1 MATTEPA
8 PSDGLGSLS
17 YREKTGGEG
26 PQTAGKAPHPVPEGE
41 GKERHN
47 QTGNALLQ
55 LVALVE
61 RLRSEQGC
69 PWDRQQTPT
78 SLIPYMLEEAYEVIE
93 SIEAD
98 DPQALKE
105 ELGDLLL
112 HIVFQSRIAEEQQQ
126 FTLAASIQTV
136 VEKLIRRHPH
146 VFGDAPVQ
154 DTAEVRQRWEA
165 AKQRE
170 KGRQSLLD
178 GVPRTLP
185 ALTRARRVQEKAAS
199 VGFDWPD
206 IAAVWA
212 KVNEE
217 LEELQTAHAAADPAA
232 IAEEFGDVLFSL
244 VNLGRFLHLSAEDA
258 LRQAIA
264 KFEHR
269 FRGIEQELARR
280 GRRLDEASLA
290 EMDAIWDSFRRRQRG
305 EHGDAE
311 RSGHAG

>member
-1 MATTEPA
+1 MATIGPEPLHEPA
-8 PSDGLGSLS
+8 DTHQPSPGQG
-17 YREKTGGEG
+17 
-26 PQTAGKAPHPVPEGE
+26 
-41 GKERHN
+41 N
-47 QTGNALLQ
+47 QIAEALLQ
-55 LVALVE
+55 LVAIVE

-78 SLIPYMLEEAYEVIE
+78 SLIPYMLEETYEVIE
-93 SIEAD
+93 SIEAGD
-98 DPQALKE
+98 HEALKE
-105 ELGDLLL
+105 ELGDVLL

-146 VFGDAPVQ
+146 VFGDASVQ
-154 DTAEVRQRWEA
+154 GTAEVRQRWET

-206 IAAVWA
+206 IAAVWE

-232 IAEEFGDVLFSL
+232 IAEEF
-244 VNLGRFLHLSAEDA
+244 
-258 LRQAIA
+258 
-264 KFEHR
+264 
-269 FRGIEQELARR
+269 
-280 GRRLDEASLA
+280 
-290 EMDAIWDSFRRRQRG
+290 
-305 EHGDAE
+305 
-311 RSGHAG
+311 

>member
-1 MATTEPA
+1 MAIPEPA
-8 PSDGLGSLS
+8 SSQPSPVQREHGKDGGSQHQPDNTPEQGVQLG
-17 YREKTGGEG
+17 E
-26 PQTAGKAPHPVPEGE
+26 
-41 GKERHN
+41 
-47 QTGNALLQ
+47 ALLQ
-55 LVALVE
+55 LVTLVE

-93 SIEAD
+93 SIEAG

-105 ELGDLLL
+105 ELGDVLL
-112 HIVFQSRIAEEQQQ
+112 HIVFQTCMAEEQHQ
-126 FTLAASIQTV
+126 FTLAASIQTA

-146 VFGDAPVQ
+146 VFGDARVHN
-154 DTAEVRQRWEA
+154 TAEVRQRWEA

-170 KGRQSLLD
+170 KGRESLLD

-185 ALTRARRVQEKAAS
+185 ALARARRVQEKAAS

-206 IAAVWA
+206 ITAVWA

-217 LEELQTAHAAADPAA
+217 LDELRSAQANTDPEA

-264 KFEHR
+264 KFERR
-269 FRGIEQELARR
+269 FQGIEQELARR
-280 GRRLDEASLA
+280 GRRIDEASLE
-290 EMDAIWDSFRRRQRG
+290 EMDAIWDSFRQRERRGTGR
-305 EHGDAE
+305 
-311 RSGHAG
+311 R

>member
-1 MATTEPA
+1 MATTGPESSQSPA
-8 PSDGLGSLS
+8 GHSIPLGESFL
-17 YREKTGGEG
+17 R
-26 PQTAGKAPHPVPEGE
+26 
-41 GKERHN
+41 
-47 QTGNALLQ
+47 
-55 LVALVE
+55 LVAIVE
-61 RLRSEQGC
+61 RLRSAQGC
-69 PWDRQQTPT
+69 PWDRQQTPA
-78 SLIPYMLEEAYEVIE
+78 SLIPYMLEETYEVIE

-98 DPQALKE
+98 DHQALKE
-105 ELGDLLL
+105 ELGDVLL

-126 FTLAASIQTV
+126 FTLAESIQAV
-136 VEKLIRRHPH
+136 VDKLIRRHPH
-146 VFGDAPVQ
+146 VFSDVRMQ
-154 DTAEVRQRWEA
+154 DTAEIRQRWES

-170 KGRQSLLD
+170 KGRESLLD

-199 VGFDWPD
+199 VGFDWPE

-217 LEELQTAHAAADPAA
+217 LEELRVAQAAADPKAV
-232 IAEEFGDVLFSL
+232 AEEFGDVLFSL
-244 VNLGRFLHLSAEDA
+244 VNLGRFLHLSAEDT
-258 LRQAIA
+258 LRQAIT

-290 EMDAIWDSFRRRQRG
+290 EMDAIWDSFRRRERREDG
-305 EHGDAE
+305 GAE

>member
-1 MATTEPA
+1 MATTGPESSQP
-8 PSDGLGSLS
+8 PSG
-17 YREKTGGEG
+17 
-26 PQTAGKAPHPVPEGE
+26 HPTPLEE
-41 GKERHN
+41 SFLR
-47 QTGNALLQ
+47 
-55 LVALVE
+55 LVAIVE

-69 PWDRQQTPT
+69 PWDRQQTPA
-78 SLIPYMLEEAYEVIE
+78 SLIPYMLEETYEVIE
-93 SIEAD
+93 SIEAED
-98 DPQALKE
+98 HQALKE
-105 ELGDLLL
+105 ELGDVLL

-126 FTLAASIQTV
+126 FTLAESIQAV
-136 VEKLIRRHPH
+136 VDKLIRRHPH
-146 VFGDAPVQ
+146 VFSDVRVQ
-154 DTAEVRQRWEA
+154 DTAEIRQRWES

-170 KGRQSLLD
+170 KGRESLLD

-185 ALTRARRVQEKAAS
+185 ALTRARRVQEKAAA
-199 VGFDWPD
+199 VGFDWPE

-217 LEELQTAHAAADPAA
+217 LEELRVAHAAADPEG

-244 VNLGRFLHLSAEDA
+244 VNLGRFLHLSAEDT

-290 EMDAIWDSFRRRQRG
+290 EMDAIWDSFRRRKRG
-305 EHGDAE
+305 EDGGTE

>member
-1 MATTEPA
+1 
-8 PSDGLGSLS
+8 
-17 YREKTGGEG
+17 
-26 PQTAGKAPHPVPEGE
+26 
-41 GKERHN
+41 
-47 QTGNALLQ
+47 
-55 LVALVE
+55 
-61 RLRSEQGC
+61 
-69 PWDRQQTPT
+69 
-78 SLIPYMLEEAYEVIE
+78 MLEETYEVIE
-93 SIEAD
+93 SIEAND
-98 DPQALKE
+98 HQALKE
-105 ELGDLLL
+105 ELGDVLL

-126 FTLAASIQTV
+126 FTLAESIQTV
-136 VEKLIRRHPH
+136 VDKLIRRHPH
-146 VFGDAPVQ
+146 VFSDVRVQ
-154 DTAEVRQRWEA
+154 DTAEIRQRWES

-170 KGRQSLLD
+170 KGRESLLD

-199 VGFDWPD
+199 VGFDWPE

-217 LEELQTAHAAADPAA
+217 LDELRVAQAAANAEA

-244 VNLGRFLHLSAEDA
+244 VNLGRFLHLSAEES

-280 GRRLDEASLA
+280 GRSLDEASLA
-290 EMDAIWDSFRRRQRG
+290 EMDAIWNSFRQRARG
-305 EHGDAE
+305 EDGSPE

>member
-1 MATTEPA
+1 MATTGPESSQP
-8 PSDGLGSLS
+8 PSG
-17 YREKTGGEG
+17 
-26 PQTAGKAPHPVPEGE
+26 HPTPLEE
-41 GKERHN
+41 SFLR
-47 QTGNALLQ
+47 
-55 LVALVE
+55 LVAIVE

-69 PWDRQQTPT
+69 PWDRQQTPA
-78 SLIPYMLEEAYEVIE
+78 SLIPYMLEETYEVIE
-93 SIEAD
+93 SIEAED
-98 DPQALKE
+98 HQALKE
-105 ELGDLLL
+105 ELGDVLL

-126 FTLAASIQTV
+126 FTLAESIQAV
-136 VEKLIRRHPH
+136 VDKLIRRHPH
-146 VFGDAPVQ
+146 VFSDVRVQ
-154 DTAEVRQRWEA
+154 DTAEIRQRWES

-170 KGRQSLLD
+170 KGRESLLD

-185 ALTRARRVQEKAAS
+185 ALTRARRVQEKAAA
-199 VGFDWPD
+199 VGFDWPE

-217 LEELQTAHAAADPAA
+217 LEELRVAHAAADPEA

-244 VNLGRFLHLSAEDA
+244 VNLGRFLHLSAEDT

-290 EMDAIWDSFRRRQRG
+290 EMDAIWDSFRRRKRG
-305 EHGDAE
+305 EDGGTE

>member
-1 MATTEPA
+1 MATTGPESSQP
-8 PSDGLGSLS
+8 PSG
-17 YREKTGGEG
+17 
-26 PQTAGKAPHPVPEGE
+26 HPTPLEE
-41 GKERHN
+41 SFLR
-47 QTGNALLQ
+47 
-55 LVALVE
+55 LVAIVE

-69 PWDRQQTPT
+69 PWDRQQTPA
-78 SLIPYMLEEAYEVIE
+78 SLIPYMLEETYEVIE
-93 SIEAD
+93 SIEAHD
-98 DPQALKE
+98 HQALKE
-105 ELGDLLL
+105 ELGDVLL

-126 FTLAASIQTV
+126 FTLADSIQTV
-136 VEKLIRRHPH
+136 VDKLIRRHPH
-146 VFGDAPVQ
+146 VFGDVRVQ
-154 DTAEVRQRWEA
+154 DTAEIRQRWES

-170 KGRQSLLD
+170 KGRESLLD

-185 ALTRARRVQEKAAS
+185 ALTRARRVQEKAAA
-199 VGFDWPD
+199 VGFDWPE

-217 LEELQTAHAAADPAA
+217 LEELRVAHAAADPEA

-244 VNLGRFLHLSAEDA
+244 VNLGRFLHLSAEDT

-290 EMDAIWDSFRRRQRG
+290 EMDAIWDSFRRRKRG
-305 EHGDAE
+305 EDGGTE

>member
-1 MATTEPA
+1 MTTTGPEFSQSLAGQSP
-8 PSDGLGSLS
+8 PLGESFL
-17 YREKTGGEG
+17 R
-26 PQTAGKAPHPVPEGE
+26 
-41 GKERHN
+41 
-47 QTGNALLQ
+47 
-55 LVALVE
+55 LVAIVE

-69 PWDRQQTPT
+69 PWDRQQTPA
-78 SLIPYMLEEAYEVIE
+78 SLIPYMLEETYEVIE

-98 DPQALKE
+98 DHQALKE
-105 ELGDLLL
+105 ELGDVLL
-112 HIVFQSRIAEEQQQ
+112 HIVFQSCIAEEQQQ
-126 FTLAASIQTV
+126 FTLAGSIQAV

-146 VFGDAPVQ
+146 VFSDVRVQ
-154 DTAEVRQRWEA
+154 DTAEIRQRWES

-170 KGRQSLLD
+170 KGRESLLD

-199 VGFDWPD
+199 VGFDWPE

-217 LEELQTAHAAADPAA
+217 LEELRVAHAAADSEA

-244 VNLGRFLHLSAEDA
+244 VNLGRFLHLSSEET

-280 GRRLDEASLA
+280 GRRPEEASLA
-290 EMDAIWDSFRRRQRG
+290 EMDAIWNSFRHRERREDNG
-305 EHGDAE
+305 AE
-311 RSGHAG
+311 RSGHAS

>member
-1 MATTEPA
+1 MQ
-8 PSDGLGSLS
+8 LGES
-17 YREKTGGEG
+17 
-26 PQTAGKAPHPVPEGE
+26 
-41 GKERHN
+41 
-47 QTGNALLQ
+47 LLQ
-55 LVALVE
+55 LVAIVE

-69 PWDRQQTPT
+69 PWDRQQTPS
-78 SLIPYMLEEAYEVIE
+78 SLIPYMLEETYEVIE

-98 DPQALKE
+98 DAQALKE

-112 HIVFQSRIAEEQQQ
+112 HIVFQSSMAEEQQR
-126 FTLAASIQTV
+126 FTMAESIQAV
-136 VEKLIRRHPH
+136 VDKLIRRHPH
-146 VFGDAPVQ
+146 VFGDMHLQ
-154 DTAEVRQRWEA
+154 NTAAIRQRWEA

-170 KGRQSLLD
+170 KGRESLLD

-185 ALTRARRVQEKAAS
+185 ALTRARRVQEKAAA

-206 IAAVWA
+206 IAPVWA

-217 LEELQTAHAAADPAA
+217 LEELRTAHAAANSEA

-244 VNLGRFLHLSAEDA
+244 VNLGRFFHLSAEDA

-264 KFEHR
+264 KFEYR

-280 GRRLDEASLA
+280 GRRLDEASLE
-290 EMDAIWDSFRRRQRG
+290 EMDAIWNSFRRRERG
-305 EHGDAE
+305 EHDDAE

>member
-1 MATTEPA
+1 M
-8 PSDGLGSLS
+8 
-17 YREKTGGEG
+17 GE
-26 PQTAGKAPHPVPEGE
+26 AF
-41 GKERHN
+41 
-47 QTGNALLQ
+47 LQ
-55 LVALVE
+55 LVAIVE
-61 RLRSEQGC
+61 RLRSERGC
-69 PWDRQQTPT
+69 PWDRQQTPS
-78 SLIPYMLEEAYEVIE
+78 SLIPYMLEETYEVIE

-98 DPQALKE
+98 DQQALKE

-112 HIVFQSRIAEEQQQ
+112 HIVFQSRMAEEQQQ
-126 FTLAASIQTV
+126 FTLAESIQAV
-136 VEKLIRRHPH
+136 VDKLIRRHPH
-146 VFGDAPVQ
+146 VFSDVQVQ
-154 DTAEVRQRWEA
+154 DTAEIRQRWES

-170 KGRQSLLD
+170 KGRESLLD

-185 ALTRARRVQEKAAS
+185 ALTRARRVQEKAAAA
-199 VGFDWPD
+199 GFDWPE

-217 LEELQTAHAAADPAA
+217 LEELRVAHTQADPEA

-244 VNLGRFLHLSAEDA
+244 VNLGRFLHLSAEEA

-311 RSGHAG
+311 RSEHAG